1 MIGQHIRSQRVRNGM
16 TQGDLAERLHFKQAT
31 ISMWERGER
40 NPAIEILPQ
49 LADIFGCSIDSL
61 FGRGV

>member
-1 MIGQHIRSQRVRNGM
+1 MISEFIKGQRIKNGM
-16 TQGDLAERLHFKQAT
+16 TQQALADKLHFQQAT

-49 LADIFGCSIDSL
+49 LADIFGCSIDAL
-61 FGRGV
+61 FGRA